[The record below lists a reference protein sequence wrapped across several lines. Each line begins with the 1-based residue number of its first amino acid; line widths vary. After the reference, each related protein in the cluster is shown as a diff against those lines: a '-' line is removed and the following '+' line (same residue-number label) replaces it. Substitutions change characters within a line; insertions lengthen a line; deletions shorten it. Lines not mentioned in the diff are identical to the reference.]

1 MQTQL
6 MSHLALMRTG
16 KTNLLYFG
24 NIMIFVDLLILFVTV
39 KLTAARSKIMVAQR
53 IEMIHQTLLPFNS
66 K

>member
-6 MSHLALMRTG
+6 LSHLALMHTG

>member
-24 NIMIFVDLLILFVTV
+24 TIMIFVDLLILFVTV